1 MEKKNLRIVFM
12 GTPEFAVGSL
22 QRLVENGYNVVAV
35 VTQPDKPVGRHA
47 SVLRPSPVK
56 EYALAHGLPV
66 LQPLKMKD
74 EHFLE
79 QLRSYNA
86 DLQVVVAFR
95 MLPEVV
101 WAMPRFGTFNVHAAL
116 LPDYRGAAPIN
127 WAVINGETLTG
138 VTTFFLDH
146 DIDTGRIIAQ
156 RQFPIPDDAD
166 VEYVYDGLMQLGA
179 QLCTHTVDLV
189 LSTDGDVP
197 SQPQQESDAHHAAPK
212 IFKETC
218 AIDFTLPAKRIYDFV
233 RGLSPAPGAWCLL
246 TPRDANAPAQV
257 LKIYKTAKTHE
268 PSAGGALVSS
278 APDHKAANTGE
289 PSAGGALV
297 SSAPD
302 YKAAGGALVSSAP
315 DYKAANTHDQPTRVE
330 VGTLKAENRRL
341 FVATAD
347 EWLEIVELQ
356 PAGKKRMAARD
367 YLNGFQHPEHFLLK

>member
-1 MEKKNLRIVFM
+1 MEKKDLRIVFM

-35 VTQPDKPVGRHA
+35 VTQPDKPVGRHG
-47 SVLRPSPVK
+47 SVLRHSPVK
-56 EYALAHGLPV
+56 EYALAHNLPV
-66 LQPLKMKD
+66 LQPVKMKD
-74 EHFLE
+74 EQFLE
-79 QLRSYNA
+79 ELRSYNA

-127 WAVINGETLTG
+127 WTVINGETRTG

-156 RQFPIPDDAD
+156 REFPIPDDAD
-166 VEYVYDGLMQLGA
+166 VEYVYDGLMVLGA
-179 QLCTHTVDLV
+179 ELCTDTVDLV

-197 SQPQQESDAHHAAPK
+197 SQPQQESEAHHGAPK

-218 AIDFTLPAKRIYDFV
+218 AIDFSLSAKRIYDFV
-233 RGLSPAPGAWCLL
+233 RGLSPVPGAWCML
-246 TPRDANAPAQV
+246 TPRDAQAKAQV
-257 LKIYKTAKTHE
+257 LKVYKAAKT
-268 PSAGGALVSS
+268 
-278 APDHKAANTGE
+278 GE
-289 PSAGGALV
+289 SVAGGALV

-302 YKAAGGALVSSAP
+302 YKAAKTGESS
-315 DYKAANTHDQPTRVE
+315 NGVE

-341 FVATAD
+341 LVATVD
-347 EWLEIVELQ
+347 EWLELVELQ

-367 YLNGFQHPEHFLLK
+367 YLNGFQHPEDFLLK